1 MAIRLLYL
9 LAGIRPTRRPLRL
22 AMVRRWVVINP
33 MRIAKVSCR
42 DSAFSGCRIDIGL
55 GYGAYA
61 QGPSYSHQVPMQ
73 QQQYNYPQGGFRN
86 DMHPSMDPL
95 GHRGSYSQDMSALSG
110 RGPGL
115 TTSQANGM
123 YTRNLIGS
131 LACSAARL
139 TDPSEKI
146 GIWFVLQDMS
156 VRTEGWF
163 R

>member
-1 MAIRLLYL
+1 MPRPHRVAI
-9 LAGIRPTRRPLRL
+9 TRWAVTNQML
-22 AMVRRWVVINP
+22 M
-33 MRIAKVSCR
+33 AKVSG
-42 DSAFSGCRIDIGL
+42 SASILFGTFTDTSLCSG
-55 GYGAYA
+55 YSPYA
-61 QGPSYSHQVPMQ
+61 QGPGYPQQVPMQ
-73 QQQYNYPQGGFRN
+73 QAQYNYPQGGFRN
-86 DMHPSMDPL
+86 DMHPTMDPM
-95 GHRGSYSQDMSALSG
+95 GHRGSYSDMSAALGAG

-115 TTSQANGM
+115 PTSQTNGM

-163 R
+163 RYVRFSDQTG

>member
-1 MAIRLLYL
+1 MPHA
-9 LAGIRPTRRPLRL
+9 
-22 AMVRRWVVINP
+22 
-33 MRIAKVSCR
+33 
-42 DSAFSGCRIDIGL
+42 
-55 GYGAYA
+55 
-61 QGPSYSHQVPMQ
+61 
-73 QQQYNYPQGGFRN
+73 QYNYPQGGFRS
-86 DMHPSMDPL
+86 DMHPSMDAM
-95 GHRGSYSQDMSALSG
+95 GHRGSYSDMSAALSAG

-115 TTSQANGM
+115 STSQANGM